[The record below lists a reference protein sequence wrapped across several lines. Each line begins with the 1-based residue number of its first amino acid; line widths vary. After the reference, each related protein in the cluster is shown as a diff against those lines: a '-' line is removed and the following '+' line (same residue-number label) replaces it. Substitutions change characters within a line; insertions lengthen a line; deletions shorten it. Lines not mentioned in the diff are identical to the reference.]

1 MFPHQMDE
9 EKLTE
14 WTKAL
19 FTDEKAFFQQQ
30 FALMLADLDPEG
42 WAVLAE
48 ILKKLTG

>member
-1 MFPHQMDE
+1 MLPHKVDE

-19 FTDEKAFFQQQ
+19 FTDEKASFQQQ
-30 FALMLADLDPEG
+30 FALMMADLDPDG

-48 ILKKLTG
+48 ILDKLTV